1 MYTKEDI
8 IDLQNDIEYWKN
20 KYDDI
25 YLQNLIYHYTI
36 IQCIEYIEDY
46 ADKNFISNDSETW
59 NTEIKD
65 IRDILK
71 GAIKDE

>member
-20 KYDDI
+20 KYDEL

-46 ADKNFISNDSETW
+46 ANKNFISDDPETW
-59 NTEIKD
+59 DTVIKD

-71 GAIKDE
+71 GAIKD